1 MQTLFNHL
9 NRDPPS
15 GYARC
20 TISQLLAADKAA
32 WTHLIEVNTKPRP
45 DAAGVL
51 ALDKGL
57 IEALKSYE
65 VSFTLLP
72 VVAKQ
77 PAKTPSSVVPGAQSN
92 PQPHSLWENWTKGQ
106 QPFQTLWFKG
116 QGRPRQSMTKR
127 FRRRFVKLEALLQS
141 PQASRFVL
149 IFL

>member
-1 MQTLFNHL
+1 VQTLFNHL

-92 PQPHSLWENWTKGQ
+92 PQPTAFGKTGRKGNN
-106 QPFQTLWFKG
+106 
-116 QGRPRQSMTKR
+116 R
-127 FRRRFVKLEALLQS
+127 FRPYGSKGKEDQGKV
-141 PQASRFVL
+141 
-149 IFL
+149 